1 MTKRY
6 LILLVIINI
15 VLIIIN
21 IFIWKDDSNT
31 ETLVTEGATQKLY
44 TSSDGVAD
52 LEKVWCGSFQLAW
65 NELMDYAGG
74 EIEFIGEETSSE
86 TLENLNKQNFTKDM
100 ISEENY
106 YIKVEE
112 KPTPSLKD
120 DILKDLENKFG
131 NKDSKILD
139 NLSFEN
145 INGIAIYTM
154 IQKQFEFLKEF
165 DKLKEGI
172 FFENNDSTTKVRYFG
187 IDDESKKSLY
197 DNVEIMYYDE
207 KSAWEINEFA
217 VKLKTKENDEI
228 ILYRTDKT
236 DSFEK
241 LYQDVLELDK
251 SYEGSEEFSGYDV
264 LKIPY
269 INLNF
274 DISYDEL
281 CGKEIKNLNGEYID
295 TAVQNI
301 TFSLNPKG
309 GFLQSEAAIITD
321 SMSAPATM
329 ARLFNYTR
337 PFIMFIKEK
346 EAEKPYFAVRI
357 NNTEFLE
364 IAE

>member
-1 MTKRY
+1 MKKRY
-6 LILLVIINI
+6 IVMLILLNI
-15 VLIIIN
+15 VLIIAN
-21 IFIWKDDSNT
+21 IFIWKDDSST
-31 ETLVTEGATQKLY
+31 EKSITEGTTQKLY
-44 TSSDGVAD
+44 TSSTGMAD
-52 LEKVWCGSFQLAW
+52 LETVWCGSFQLAW
-65 NELMDYAGG
+65 NELINYAGG
-74 EIEFIGEETSSE
+74 EIEFIGEETPSA

-106 YIKVEE
+106 YVKVE
-112 KPTPSLKD
+112 KNPTPSLKD

-131 NKDSKILD
+131 NTNSKILD
-139 NLSFEN
+139 NISFEN

-154 IQKQFEFLKEF
+154 IQKQFEFLEEF

-172 FFENNDSTTKVRYFG
+172 FFENSDSTTKVRYFG
-187 IDDESKKSLY
+187 IDDESKKTLY

-207 KSAWEINEFA
+207 KKSWEINEFA

-241 LYQDVLELDK
+241 LYQDVFELDK
-251 SYEGSEEFSGYDV
+251 SYEGAKEFSGYDV

-269 INLNF
+269 INLDF

-281 CGKEIKNLNGEYID
+281 CGKEIKNLNSEYID

-321 SMSAPATM
+321 SMSAPSTT

-337 PFIMFIKEK
+337 PFVMFIKEK
-346 EAEKPYFAVRI
+346 DAEKPYFAVRI